1 MDPHDAGMSSWS
13 DVLSAAPDLAEKV
26 QARFDAHGLAMLAT
40 IRRDGYPRLSPIEAL
55 FTDETVWLGMM
66 HDSTKARDLQ
76 RDPRLSMHNA
86 TADKNVAD
94 GDAKLVGRA
103 VEVTDEAE
111 IERFRKTVA
120 AHTGYPPPA
129 GPMHLFTVDVEEISF
144 LRPAGDH
151 LDIEI
156 WKAGSEPRLVERF

>member
-1 MDPHDAGMSSWS
+1 MPAWS
-13 DVLSAAPDLAEKV
+13 DVLTAAPELAQKV

-66 HDSTKARDLQ
+66 HGSTKALDLQ

-103 VEVTDEAE
+103 LEITDDTE
-111 IERFRKTVA
+111 IDRARGIFA
-120 AHTGYPPPA
+120 AHTGYPPPP
-129 GPMHLFTVDVEEISF
+129 GPMHLFTVDVLELSF
-144 LRPAGDH
+144 LAPAGDH

-156 WKAGSEPRLVERF
+156 WKAGSEPRLVQRF

>member
-1 MDPHDAGMSSWS
+1 MPAWS
-13 DVLSAAPDLAEKV
+13 DVLTAAPELARKV
-26 QARFDAHGLAMLAT
+26 QSRFDAHGLAMLAT
-40 IRRDGYPRLSPIEAL
+40 IRRDGFPRLSPIEAL

-86 TADKNVAD
+86 TADKNVTD

-103 VEVTDEAE
+103 VEITDEAE
-111 IERFRKTVA
+111 IDRARTIFA
-120 AHTGYPPPA
+120 AHTGSPPPP
-129 GPMHLFTVDVEEISF
+129 GPMHLFTVDVLELSF

-156 WKAGSEPRLVERF
+156 WKAGHEARLVERF